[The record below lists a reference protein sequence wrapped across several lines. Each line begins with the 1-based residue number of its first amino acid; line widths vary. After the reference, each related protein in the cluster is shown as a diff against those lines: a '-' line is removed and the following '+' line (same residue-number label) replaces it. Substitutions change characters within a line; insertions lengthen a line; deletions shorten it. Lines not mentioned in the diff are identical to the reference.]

1 MTVNPGFGGQAFIE
15 SAARKAGRVRAMADE
30 AGLGELHVQVD
41 GGIDARTAPRA
52 ARAGADVLVA
62 GSSVFRGAG
71 TIEEN
76 YAAVRRAIDAGV
88 ESADAKD

>member
-15 SAARKAGRVRAMADE
+15 SAARKAGRVRGLADA
-30 AGLGELHVQVD
+30 AGLDGLHVQVD

-52 ARAGADVLVA
+52 ALAGADVLVA

-76 YAAVRRAIDAGV
+76 YTAVRRAIDAALSG
-88 ESADAKD
+88 